1 LKEATMP
8 VFTVLLL
15 YPDYL
20 GNDDPRGFETYCGH
34 GTGTPAEAV
43 AQVRQQAADAN
54 NHDHDDDFADP
65 TDFAV
70 LAVFK
75 GHHDDINPENEG
87 GA

>member
-1 LKEATMP
+1 MLMLNHTSD
-8 VFTVLLL
+8 FTVLLL

-20 GNDDPRGFETYCGH
+20 GNDDSRGLATFLGY

-43 AQVRQQAADAN
+43 AQVRQQACDAN

-70 LAVFK
+70 LAVFE
-75 GHHDDINPENEG
+75 GHHNDINPEV
-87 GA
+87 